1 MSLLL
6 CTATINLFSACFYSA
21 EISLGLLYLH
31 SKQIVYR
38 DLKLDNV
45 MLDCR
50 GHIKLTDFGMC
61 KEGINE
67 YTTTKTFCGTPDY
80 IAPEIIAYVPY
91 GWVIIYY
98 SLPMSHWFYLENF
111 SLSVDWWAFGVLLFE
126 MLVGQPPFDGED
138 EDELFQVSQSAACCL
153 IFIILFSL

>member
-1 MSLLL
+1 MSSLL
-6 CTATINLFSACFYSA
+6 CTAIINLFSACFYSA

-91 GWVIIYY
+91 G
-98 SLPMSHWFYLENF
+98 
-111 SLSVDWWAFGVLLFE
+111 
-126 MLVGQPPFDGED
+126 
-138 EDELFQVSQSAACCL
+138 
-153 IFIILFSL
+153 